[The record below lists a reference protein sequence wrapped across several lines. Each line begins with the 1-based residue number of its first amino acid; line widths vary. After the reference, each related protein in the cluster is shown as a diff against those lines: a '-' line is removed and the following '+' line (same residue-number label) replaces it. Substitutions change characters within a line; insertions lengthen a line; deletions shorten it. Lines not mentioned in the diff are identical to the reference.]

1 MKFKI
6 AENSMISRVL
16 RHCLTTDLRFAIL
29 ASSNSRR
36 AYKLKGK
43 EMTKVKYTI
52 RLYYKGSFVKE
63 VYADSKAEKEETILT
78 YAQAW
83 DDSNYY
89 SAGCGVAVVDYKGRY
104 LESRRLRDFVWAW

>member
-1 MKFKI
+1 MKSKI
-6 AENSMISRVL
+6 AENSMNSRVS
-16 RHCLTTDLRFAIL
+16 RRCLTTDLRFAIL
-29 ASSNSRR
+29 ASSSRGALNR
-36 AYKLKGK
+36 KGK
-43 EMTKVKYTI
+43 KMAKAKYTI

-63 VYADSKAEKEETILT
+63 VYADSKAEKEEIIIT

-104 LESRRLRDFVWAW
+104 FESRRLRDFVWAY

>member
-1 MKFKI
+1 MTI
-6 AENSMISRVL
+6 ISQ
-16 RHCLTTDLRFAIL
+16 FAIL

-36 AYKLKGK
+36 ALNDGVTTMAKA
-43 EMTKVKYTI
+43 KYTI

-63 VYADSKAEKEETILT
+63 VYADSKAEKEEIILT

-104 LESRRLRDFVWAW
+104 LESRRLHDFVWAW